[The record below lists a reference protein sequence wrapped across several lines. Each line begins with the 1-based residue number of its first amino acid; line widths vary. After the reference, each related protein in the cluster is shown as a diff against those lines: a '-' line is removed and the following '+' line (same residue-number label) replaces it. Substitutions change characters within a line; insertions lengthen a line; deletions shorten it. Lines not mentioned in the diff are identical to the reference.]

1 MRVFIAVLV
10 LIFSLQS
17 WTKAEDIR
25 DFQIEGMSV
34 GDSLLMYETKENID
48 AEVKENRGTYKSNLY
63 SRYSLRNIN
72 SKDYY
77 HIQVHF
83 KTKDK
88 NYTISSI
95 AGVIKYKNEFEKCK
109 KKKKEI
115 TKDILNAFPNF
126 RSVDH
131 GTYSWSQD
139 PSGKSLVSQHFFELG
154 TKKYN
159 DNIGIS
165 CYDWSDEISNKYNW
179 FDNLR
184 VSVQTKEF
192 DHWLIEIANK

>member
-1 MRVFIAVLV
+1 MKVFIAVLF
-10 LIFSLQS
+10 LIFSFQS
-17 WTKAEDIR
+17 WTKADDIK
-25 DFQIEGMSV
+25 DFQIEGMSI
-34 GDSLLMYETKENID
+34 GDSLLIYETKENIVN
-48 AEVKENRGTYKSNLY
+48 EGRYNSNLY
-63 SRYSLRNIN
+63 SLYSLTNIN

-88 NYTISSI
+88 NYIISAI

-115 TKDILNAFPNF
+115 TKDISSVLPNF

-131 GTYSWSQD
+131 GTYSWPKD
-139 PSGKSLVSQHFFELG
+139 PSGKSLISQHFFELG

-192 DHWLIEIANK
+192 DQWLIEIAYK

>member
-1 MRVFIAVLV
+1 MKRLL
-10 LIFSLQS
+10 LILILTFSLQS
-17 WTKAEDIR
+17 FTKADDIK
-25 DFQIEGMSV
+25 DFEIEGISI
-34 GDSLLMYETKENID
+34 GDSLLLYETKENIVN
-48 AEVKENRGTYKSNLY
+48 EGKYNSNLY
-63 SRYSLRNIN
+63 SAYSLKNIN

-88 NYTISSI
+88 NYIISYI
-95 AGVIKYKNEFEKCK
+95 AGVIRYKNEFEKFK

-115 TKDILNAFPNF
+115 TKDILNSFPNF

-131 GTYSWSQD
+131 GTYSWSRD
-139 PSGKSLVSQHFFELG
+139 PSGKSLISQHFFELG

-192 DHWLIEIANK
+192 DYWLIEISNK